1 MFGHGFP
8 QYVRGMW
15 GKEVG
20 GQRTEIRSREKTEV
34 GGYRMQEIGE
44 RREGR

>member
-20 GQRTEIRSREKTEV
+20 GERIGETGNRKEEMGNRGQERGQRTDDR
-34 GGYRMQEIGE
+34 
-44 RREGR
+44 